1 MQYTNSKI
9 DMIKVN
15 VSGCQSFVKEADY
28 KQYVQKA
35 LAAFDV
41 LEGEQGAG
49 ADFLGWKHLPSEI
62 RGTILADIKGICLLA
77 LQSTNS

>member
-1 MQYTNSKI
+1 
-9 DMIKVN
+9 MIKVN

-49 ADFLGWKHLPSEI
+49 ADFLGWKHLPSEVLDPKTAKETPGYPI
-62 RGTILADIKGICLLA
+62 PA
-77 LQSTNS
+77 SP